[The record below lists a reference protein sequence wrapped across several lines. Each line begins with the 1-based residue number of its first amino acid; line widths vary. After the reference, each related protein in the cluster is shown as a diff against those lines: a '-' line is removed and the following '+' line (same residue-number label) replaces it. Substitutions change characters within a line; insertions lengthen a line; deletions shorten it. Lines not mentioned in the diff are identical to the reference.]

1 MLVPGWAACLQV
13 GAASYV
19 WLPLL
24 PQADGSYQLQ
34 YYSSWSPADF
44 QHLLQAPADV
54 QVPVRVH
61 DVEL

>member
-1 MLVPGWAACLQV
+1 MQV

-54 QVPVRVH
+54 QVPSDSH
-61 DVEL
+61 DMEL